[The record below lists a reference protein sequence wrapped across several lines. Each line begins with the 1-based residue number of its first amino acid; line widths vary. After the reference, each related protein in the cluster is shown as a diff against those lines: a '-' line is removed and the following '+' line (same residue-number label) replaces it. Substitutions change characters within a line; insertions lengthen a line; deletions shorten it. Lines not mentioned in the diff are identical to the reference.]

1 MPRTLVWM
9 VLPLG
14 LVGVAGCG
22 GPGLPEGAPKQLDV
36 DETPHYRIGPGDSVN
51 IFVWRNP
58 ELSVTVPVRPDGRIT
73 TPLVE
78 DVVAS
83 GRTPTQLARVMEN
96 ELSTYIKQPEVTVM
110 VDQFQGLPPR
120 QIRVVGEATEP
131 MALPY
136 QDDLSLLD
144 VMIEVGGLTEF
155 AAGNRAKL
163 VRTVDGERKQYNVR
177 LDDLVRD
184 GDISQNVD
192 MLPGDVLFIPEA
204 LF

>member
-1 MPRTLVWM
+1 M
-9 VLPLG
+9 
-14 LVGVAGCG
+14 GVAGCG
-22 GPGLPEGAPKQLDV
+22 GPGLPEGAPKKLDV
-36 DETPHYRIGPGDSVN
+36 DETPHYLIGPGDSVN
-51 IFVWRNP
+51 IFVWRNE

-96 ELSTYIKQPEVTVM
+96 ELSTYIKEPEVTVM